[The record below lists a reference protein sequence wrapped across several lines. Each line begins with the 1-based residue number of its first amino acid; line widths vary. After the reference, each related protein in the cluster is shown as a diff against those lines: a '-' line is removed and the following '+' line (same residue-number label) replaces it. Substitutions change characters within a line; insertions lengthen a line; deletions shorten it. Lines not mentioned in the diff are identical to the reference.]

1 MKDAV
6 PGTHFHFILTIEHN
20 FFMILGVN
28 AGTVRVGG
36 GLSLP
41 IAFSRAYTTVSVYV
55 VGIGVGA
62 GAVGAGGCFCRRGVI
77 SSIWV
82 FFMVFNCCCFCFS

>member
-55 VGIGVGA
+55 VGIGVGVSA
-62 GAVGAGGCFCRRGVI
+62 AGAGGWFFRRVVMWPICFFAW
-77 SSIWV
+77 S
-82 FFMVFNCCCFCFS
+82 